1 MEMITT
7 TVNAHR
13 SISSIY
19 RVSFAAVAKMLSRIF
34 QFHAAFEM
42 EPVIKVRYKL
52 RWLLVLLSVA
62 AAAGPH
68 VSFSPSPPSTSV
80 GLPPAQQCG
89 LTVRRRVVFS

>member
-1 MEMITT
+1 MDGDDYE
-7 TVNAHR
+7 NCQR
-13 SISSIY
+13 PSISSLS

-62 AAAGPH
+62 AAAGQPGNPRKVLDSLKH
-68 VSFSPSPPSTSV
+68 TCIVNSN
-80 GLPPAQQCG
+80 
-89 LTVRRRVVFS
+89 